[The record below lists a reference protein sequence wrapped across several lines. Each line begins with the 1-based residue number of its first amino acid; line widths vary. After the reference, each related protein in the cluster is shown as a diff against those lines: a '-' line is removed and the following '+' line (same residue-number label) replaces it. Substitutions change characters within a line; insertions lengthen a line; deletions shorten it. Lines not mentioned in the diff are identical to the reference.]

1 MESMI
6 KILNEDCNNTLD
18 AMIESGDK
26 VDIILTSPP
35 YNTCRDIPRTKYS
48 LKHND
53 SRYDV
58 YRESM
63 TSEEYIEWTI
73 GIFNKIEKILVPNG
87 VILYNI
93 SYAVEFVEQAEQM
106 WRLIV
111 SILDN
116 TSFTIGDRIIWKK
129 ASAFPN
135 NVSPNKLT
143 RIVED
148 VFVFC
153 RKDEFKTYKM
163 NKPLVKVSAKTG
175 QNFYGNMF
183 NFVEARNND
192 GRCDL
197 NTATYST
204 ELCEKL
210 LSMFV
215 KAGDTVYDPFMGT
228 GTTGVACQ
236 NLGMNF
242 IGSEISKDQCI
253 WAENRLAVST
263 PQHSKVS
270 SVSLW

>member
-1 MESMI
+1 MI
-6 KILNEDCNNTLD
+6 KILNEDCNKTLD
-18 AMIESGDK
+18 DMITNKEK

-35 YNTCRDIPRTKYS
+35 YNTCRNIPRTQKS

-63 TSEEYIEWTI
+63 TQQEYIDWTI
-73 GIFNKIEKILVPNG
+73 GLFNKFDSVLEQNG

-93 SYAVEFVEQAEQM
+93 SYAVEFIEQSEQM
-106 WRLIV
+106 WRLVV
-111 SILDN
+111 SILDRTN
-116 TSFTIGDRIIWKK
+116 FTVGDRIIWKK
-129 ASAFPN
+129 ANAFPN

-153 RKDEFKTYKM
+153 RKDEFRTYKM
-163 NKPLVKVSAKTG
+163 NKPIVKVSSKTG
-175 QNFYGNMF
+175 QNFYGNLF
-183 NFVEARNND
+183 NFVEAKNND

-210 LSMFV
+210 LKMF
-215 KAGDTVYDPFMGT
+215 GTENMTVYDPFMGT
-228 GTTGVACQ
+228 GTTAVACR
-236 NLGMNF
+236 NLGMNC
-242 IGSEISKDQCI
+242 IGSEISEAQCK
-253 WAENRLAVST
+253 WAEDRLLLDKPRYTSM
-263 PQHSKVS
+263 
-270 SVSLW
+270 SVKSLW